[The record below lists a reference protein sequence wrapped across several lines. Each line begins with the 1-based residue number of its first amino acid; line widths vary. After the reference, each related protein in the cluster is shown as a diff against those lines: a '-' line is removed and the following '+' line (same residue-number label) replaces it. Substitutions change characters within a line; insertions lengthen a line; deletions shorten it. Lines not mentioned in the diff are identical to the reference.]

1 MFYSQYFQFIFSG
14 ETLSNLIEKEYSYYD
29 KEFK

>member
-1 MFYSQYFQFIFSG
+1 MFCSQYFQFIFSE
-14 ETLSNLIEKEYSYYD
+14 ETLSNLVEKEYSYYD